1 MPEKKVAKLVVH
13 LHRIPEAF
21 VRTSPPPPI
30 AKIQFHYSNN
40 IAFLK
45 HHSNAE
51 KTRLAYYDHSYARQP
66 NNNNASSCGHLC
78 HGDDNLLP
86 PAAIAFYGATAGE
99 SCTIALKCF
108 PSVAF
113 GSLHRMPRE
122 KLNLRRL
129 FFCFWFS
136 QFSAEKFHLT
146 NHF

>member
-86 PAAIAFYGATAGE
+86 PAAIAFYGAAGE
-99 SCTIALKCF
+99 SCTYYCIKMF
-108 PSVAF
+108 PVCRSRVSASHAKREVEPSPTFFVSSSV
-113 GSLHRMPRE
+113 GSV
-122 KLNLRRL
+122 LRN
-129 FFCFWFS
+129 S
-136 QFSAEKFHLT
+136 I
-146 NHF
+146 